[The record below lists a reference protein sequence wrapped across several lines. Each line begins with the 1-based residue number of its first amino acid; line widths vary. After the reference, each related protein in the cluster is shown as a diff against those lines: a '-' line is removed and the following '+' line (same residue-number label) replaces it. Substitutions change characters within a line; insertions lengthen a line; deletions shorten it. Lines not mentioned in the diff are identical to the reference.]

1 MKDYHPLD
9 NPVWEALNGKQA
21 EYAVIGEGVRKYR
34 PDVFMFAGIPDDSH
48 NSIEK
53 VAELHKKGEPM
64 GLMGFK
70 LDIEPYFKRVFDVQV
85 YQMLT
90 NKVPEYKSVDYV
102 KLTKDDSPQIA
113 ELVELTEPG
122 PYRPNVIELGN
133 YVGIKEEDKLVAMVG
148 ERVKLDG
155 YTEVSL
161 VCTHPDHRGKGYAK
175 SLSGV
180 VIEAIID
187 KGDLP
192 FLNVMSH
199 NNAAFNLYKKLGF
212 TTRVEYPISAYMRL

>member
-1 MKDYHPLD
+1 MNKHHPLD

-21 EYAVIGEGVRKYR
+21 EYAIKGEGVLKYR
-34 PDVFMFAGIPDDSH
+34 PDVFVFAGIPNDSP

-53 VAELHKKGEPM
+53 VAELHQKGDMM

-70 LDIEPYFKRVFDVQV
+70 LDIEPHFKRVFDVQA

-90 NKVPEYKSVDYV
+90 DKVPEYKSVDYV

-113 ELVELTEPG
+113 ELVELTKPG

-133 YVGIKEEDKLVAMVG
+133 YMGIKEDDKLVAMVG

-161 VCTHPDHRGKGYAK
+161 VCTHPEYRGKGYAK

-180 VIEAIID
+180 VIEDIID
-187 KGDLP
+187 NGDLP
-192 FLNVMSH
+192 FLNVMKH
-199 NNAAFNLYKKLGF
+199 NTAAFNLYKKLGF
-212 TTRVEYPISAYMRL
+212 TTRIEYPISAYMKM